1 MSIKLSK
8 VQERGI
14 QTSVQSAKYKVQ
26 HRFIYPVNKVHYSPI
41 KTVFLTGARVLEAF
55 KARTYCIIRYGC
67 PISSLSPLWAVSGRL
82 PCLVSAKNLKGCLP
96 FLRSEQFLLLVQFLF
111 ERSVQAVDPASA
123 ASHACCQQP
132 YDESLQFLLQRRLK

>member
-67 PISSLSPLWAVSGRL
+67 WISSLSPLWAVSGRL

-96 FLRSEQFLLLVQFLF
+96 FQENEQSPRQVQSQF
-111 ERSVQAVDPASA
+111 ERSVQAVDPADA
-123 ASHACCQQP
+123 AFHAWRWQLN
-132 YDESLQFLLQRRLK
+132 DGSLLLLLQ